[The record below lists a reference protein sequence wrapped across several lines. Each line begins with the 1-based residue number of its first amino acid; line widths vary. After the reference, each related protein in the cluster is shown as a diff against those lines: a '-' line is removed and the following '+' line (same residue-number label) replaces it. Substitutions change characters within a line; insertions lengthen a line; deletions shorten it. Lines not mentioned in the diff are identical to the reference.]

1 LLRTRQLEVSEQFL
15 SLLHSLLLVSCF
27 QFINTHR
34 RILQYSPS
42 PTMAIHYLATK
53 CVDIHHPHQYHK
65 ICDFDKSLGKTID
78 VNNIVFALH
87 VPLPNKQMS
96 PWFQFLLM
104 FFMLNGQF
112 DTTV

>member
-1 LLRTRQLEVSEQFL
+1 LYVYILIPFL
-15 SLLHSLLLVSCF
+15 YLDLCVLGSCGIVRLHVRFAAL
-27 QFINTHR
+27 
-34 RILQYSPS
+34 
-42 PTMAIHYLATK
+42 PTMAIYYLATK

-96 PWFQFLLM
+96 PWFQFLII
-104 FFMLNGQF
+104 NQIGK
-112 DTTV
+112 